1 MSFKIGLPTAALS
14 APAGGATVELFN
26 SVTAFGAG
34 VLSFL
39 PLKRIQFSAEHDQT
53 FVLNG
58 YRSTNGGTN
67 WDQTFTQSLPVVA
80 NTIAGPIDV
89 LIDGFS
95 DFKLEA
101 VNGGTPQGTWRPE
114 LRGIEDTRN
123 PGN

>member
-67 WDQTFTQSLPVVA
+67 WDQTFTQGLSSVPG
-80 NTIAGPIDV
+80 TIAGPID
-89 LIDGFS
+89 LIIDGFS

-101 VNGGTPQGTWRPE
+101 VNGATAQGTWRPE
-114 LRGIEDTRN
+114 LRGIEDTRAS
-123 PGN
+123 GS